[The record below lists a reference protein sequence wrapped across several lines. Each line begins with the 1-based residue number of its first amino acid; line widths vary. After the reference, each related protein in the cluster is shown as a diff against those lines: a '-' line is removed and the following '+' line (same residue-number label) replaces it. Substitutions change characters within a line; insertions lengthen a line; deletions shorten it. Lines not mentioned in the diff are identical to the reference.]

1 MSSDQHL
8 ILFSPQRE
16 RNVDPRLE
24 QFHLIACLRSTAQL
38 AYFANSYHARQLKD
52 VTVVPAL
59 PSKTFHGESL
69 DIRWADESTSNKIS
83 GETDF
88 LQKSFTAIRELV
100 GEPGLDFAVVPLLRK
115 ESLQNLLDKFKK
127 EYPCYVD
134 PRLRNNEQDETLSSS
149 GNEMSLIQFFHSYT
163 IEGCEFSKILIL
175 LENQNSFFLFDD
187 NHFFTAFTRASL
199 KVLVVVSECSI
210 PDESW
215 WEDNFSKFVRSM
227 VDKTITE
234 IPPDSNQQSVMF
246 VGPIKRLIESLGC
259 HQSINDK
266 ETVLPNIFGGSVYER
281 HQSKFLQFDDVHLES
296 DFKKLLD
303 FGVQKIVLAD
313 DNVTNIWQYYFLTI
327 SHWCCINFSRE
338 NANCFGI
345 EDFYKNVD
353 EMKFQMDF
361 RMAFMRRI
369 SGDNAVS
376 FPRYWLNLDI
386 NSLPSCGSLSW
397 ENCIA
402 KAEAIHRKGFISQ
415 AIIVYECGIK
425 ILKRQIEL
433 NELQNSQRDASQRQ
447 KVAELSTRVSRI
459 YMKSKSSIVKESRC
473 SYWVPTTQYEECLL
487 KAFRHA
493 AIAIKWN
500 FPDSNEFDLINDIVK
515 EMKEYPGSDTFEE
528 ELFKLVQ
535 DDNAGMMF
543 ENRLRH
549 GSELSIRLK
558 PRFRRKLCELE
569 TLICD
574 YEKGNYRDGSPQA
587 MREDISS
594 LARDLVRKKVCNFPD
609 LLQNGEPGVDPFQED
624 FIKMM
629 IKLDY
634 FVQLAMVAV
643 HWNHACK
650 DNIKDLSIALGE
662 LERYVNK
669 VENHVLEAK
678 QEATHSTKTET
689 QTTQSFD
696 VIKHSSF
703 FDKHLSINEHR
714 L

>member
-1 MSSDQHL
+1 MHRLFLNNLSSDQHL

-16 RNVDPRLE
+16 RNVDPRLR
-24 QFHLIACLRSTAQL
+24 QFHLVTCLRSTAQL
-38 AYFANSYHARQLKD
+38 ARFANSYHARQLKD
-52 VTVVPAL
+52 FTVVPAV
-59 PSKTFHGESL
+59 PSKTFYGESL

-88 LQKSFTAIRELV
+88 LQKSFAAICELV
-100 GEPGLDFAVVPLLRK
+100 GEPSLDFAVVPLLRK
-115 ESLQNLLDKFKK
+115 ESLQNLVDKFKK
-127 EYPCYVD
+127 EYRCDVD
-134 PRLRNNEQDETLSSS
+134 PMLCDNEQNKILSSS
-149 GNEMSLIQFFHSYT
+149 GNEMPRIQFFHPYT

-259 HQSINDK
+259 HQSINEK
-266 ETVLPNIFGGSVYER
+266 ETVLPSILGVSIYER
-281 HQSKFLQFDDVHLES
+281 HQRKFLQADDVYLES
-296 DFKKLLD
+296 DFENLLD

-313 DNVTNIWQYYFLTI
+313 DNVTSIWQYYFLTI
-327 SHWCCINFSRE
+327 SHWCCIIFSRE
-338 NANCFGI
+338 NNNCFEI

-369 SGDNAVS
+369 SGDDAVS
-376 FPRYWLNLDI
+376 FPDNWLNLDVK
-386 NSLPSCGSLSW
+386 SLPSSGSLSW
-397 ENCIA
+397 ENCVA
-402 KAEAIHRKGFISQ
+402 KAEEVHRKGFTAQ
-415 AIIVYECGIK
+415 AIIIYECGIK
-425 ILKRQIEL
+425 ILE
-433 NELQNSQRDASQRQ
+433 QNSERDASHTQ
-447 KVAELSTRVSRI
+447 KLAELSTRVSRI

-473 SYWVPTTQYEECLL
+473 TYWVPTTQYEECLL

-493 AIAIKWN
+493 ATAIKWN
-500 FPDSNEFDLINDIVK
+500 FPDSIEFDLIHEIVK
-515 EMKEYPGSDTFEE
+515 EIKEYPKSETFQK
-528 ELFKLVQ
+528 ELSQLVR
-535 DDNAGMMF
+535 DDIAGMMF
-543 ENRLRH
+543 DNRLRH
-549 GSELSIRLK
+549 GSELQIPLES
-558 PRFRRKLCELE
+558 RFGAKLCDLE
-569 TLICD
+569 TLIRD
-574 YEKGNYRDGSPQA
+574 YEKGNFREGSPET
-587 MREDISS
+587 MRENISK
-594 LARDLVRKKVCNFPD
+594 LARELFQKEVCSLSEPPV
-609 LLQNGEPGVDPFQED
+609 QNDKTIVGQFQED
-624 FIKMM
+624 FHKMM
-629 IKLDY
+629 MQLDY
-634 FVQLAMVAV
+634 PVQLAMVAV

-669 VENHVLEAK
+669 VENHVLEVK

-689 QTTQSFD
+689 QATQSFD
-696 VIKHSSF
+696 VLKHSSF
-703 FDKHLSINEHR
+703 FDKHLSINEH
-714 L
+714 